1 VLQKVH
7 YSPLVRHAGRDGTF
21 KILHKTFYVELVER
35 AAADPLPSQITTDT
49 RLGPI
54 LIPAAEDEGD
64 QEEYA
69 VEEILAAK
77 NARGRGGGRQVLV
90 KWVGYNTPDWQ
101 PLSLFTD
108 TEALDRFEARWGDV
122 RTNNGPASHRKQ
134 GQKVRGGNSLVIIG
148 DAQKAPSHDYLES
161 TPTQPPPTCHIKA
174 ADGHR
179 HTDLGKLT
187 CKGTPARNR
196 YAKTPQEHNPK
207 GEEGEHRA
215 H

>member
-1 VLQKVH
+1 MLQKVH
-7 YSPLVRHAGRDGTF
+7 CSPLVGHAGRDGTF
-21 KILHKTFYVELVER
+21 KILHKTFHVELVER

-49 RLGPI
+49 RPGPI

-90 KWVGYNTPDWQ
+90 KWVGYDTPDWQ

-122 RTNNGPASHRKQ
+122 RTNNSPASHRKQ
-134 GQKVRGGNSLVIIG
+134 G
-148 DAQKAPSHDYLES
+148 
-161 TPTQPPPTCHIKA
+161 
-174 ADGHR
+174 
-179 HTDLGKLT
+179 
-187 CKGTPARNR
+187 
-196 YAKTPQEHNPK
+196 
-207 GEEGEHRA
+207 
-215 H
+215 